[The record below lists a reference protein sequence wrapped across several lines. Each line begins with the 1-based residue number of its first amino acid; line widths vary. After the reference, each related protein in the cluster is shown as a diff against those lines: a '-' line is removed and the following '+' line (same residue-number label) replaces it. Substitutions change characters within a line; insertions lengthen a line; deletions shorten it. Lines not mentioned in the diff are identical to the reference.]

1 MDEKKNKKGIV
12 ALILL
17 ISLSIMA
24 VFALRPIAAQQLSTV
39 VYVDPPQVVYNTLVV
54 GQRFGVNVTVANVT
68 NLVSI
73 NFNLSFNPSMLSVV
87 SETFMPA
94 ANLPAPSWNVD
105 GVDGS
110 FWANV
115 TYNPSVSATNPTALV
130 NIVFKIA
137 EYGISPL
144 SFTGCELANASGLIG
159 NVQVNGGQVSVL
171 KHDVAITGL
180 SASTNETYDGA
191 AGVGATHQY
200 IVNVTAIAANL
211 GTAPE
216 NFTVSIF
223 ANTTTIGTFYVMNLP
238 PNQTIAF
245 VANWNTS
252 GFAALSP
259 YTLQANASAV
269 PYETNLANNVLTN
282 GTVLVKILGDVNGD
296 GKVDINDLTAWDA
309 AYGSTP
315 SSPNWNPQA
324 DILGDGMVDKADGIV
339 IIENYENGL
348 P

>member
-1 MDEKKNKKGIV
+1 MNEKNNKKGIV

-17 ISLSIMA
+17 VSLSIMA
-24 VFALRPIAAQQLSTV
+24 IYALRPIVAQQLSTV

-68 NLVSI
+68 DLVSI
-73 NFNLSFNPSMLSVV
+73 NFNLSFNPSMLQVV
-87 SETFMPA
+87 SEAFMPA
-94 ANLPAPSWNVD
+94 ANLPVPNLQVD
-105 GVDGS
+105 GVGGS

-115 TYNPSVSATNPTALV
+115 TYNPTVSTSSPTALV

-137 EYGISPL
+137 AYGISPL
-144 SFTGCELANASGLIG
+144 SLTSCELANASGLIG

-171 KHDVAITGL
+171 EHDVAITGL
-180 SASTNETYDGA
+180 SASTNETYQGD
-191 AGVGATHQY
+191 

-211 GTAPE
+211 GMAPE
-216 NFTVSIF
+216 NFTVSIY
-223 ANTTTIGTFYVMNLP
+223 ANTTLLATYPIVNLQP
-238 PNQTIAF
+238 SQTYTCI
-245 VANWNTS
+245 ANWNTS
-252 GFAALSP
+252 DLAAVSP
-259 YTLQANASAV
+259 YVLSANASAV

-296 GKVDINDLTAWDA
+296 GKVDINDLIAWNA

-315 SSPNWNPQA
+315 GSPNWNPQA
-324 DILGDGMVDKADGIV
+324 DILGDGVVDKADGIV
-339 IIENYENGL
+339 IIENYGNTV